1 MFRNVK
7 ILSWLVVI
15 LLATNLATIATVF
28 YHTRQNHLAQT
39 IKAEPE
45 VQGDYRTRFFNEQLG
60 LSSEQLIPFR
70 DANRKFNR
78 KARGIT
84 ENMSELRT
92 EMLNELFSDSVDIEK
107 LQEIARGVGNRH
119 EQLKMA
125 TCDLYIELKSIC
137 NDQQKAELAV
147 IFQSMLNSDER
158 VNLPGKQRRNGKR
171 NQ

>member
-15 LLATNLATIATVF
+15 LLVTNLATIATVF
-28 YHTRQNHLAQT
+28 YHTRQNRLAET
-39 IKAEPE
+39 VETEPE
-45 VQGDYRTRFFNEQLG
+45 QQGDHRARFFNEQLG
-60 LSSEQLIPFR
+60 LSSDQLILFR

-84 ENMSELRT
+84 DSMSELRT
-92 EMLNELFSDSVDIEK
+92 EMLTELFSDSVNNEK
-107 LQEIARGVGNRH
+107 LQEIAREVGNRH
-119 EQLKMA
+119 EHLKMA
-125 TCDLYIELKSIC
+125 TCDLYSELKSIC
-137 NDQQKAELAV
+137 NEEQKAELAA

-158 VNLPGKQRRNGKR
+158 VNLPGKQHRNGKR